1 MRLRRASAAAC
12 LGKYSAS
19 VGNTLNQLYEGMTF
33 LYGGLTAGVLYELF
47 AIVHRRSRRRWLLFT
62 LDALYVLYG
71 MLCIAASFLIA
82 TGGVLRLYGFVLLLL
97 GWLVARWA
105 FQPLFHM
112 L

>member
-1 MRLRRASAAAC
+1 
-12 LGKYSAS
+12 
-19 VGNTLNQLYEGMTF
+19 MTF

-47 AIVHRRSRRRWLLFT
+47 AIVQRHSQRRWLLFT

-71 MLCIAASFLIA
+71 TLCIITTFMIA
-82 TGGVLRLYGFVLLLL
+82 TGGALRLYGFLLLL
-97 GWLVARWA
+97 SGWLLARWA